1 MGAER
6 QGLDLGEDWGGSV
19 RSCERSGGDYDEN
32 ILYGILRE
40 LVQNVTI
47 KQNKGS
53 YILITQGFGKS
64 IPKSNLIQK

>member
-6 QGLDLGEDWGGSV
+6 QGLDLGEDRGGSE

-40 LVQNVTI
+40 LVQNVTM
-47 KQNKGS
+47 K
-53 YILITQGFGKS
+53 
-64 IPKSNLIQK
+64 